1 MSLTDVKKGCP
12 VRFVAADAG
21 PDLYGRL
28 TAMGLVPGA
37 RIEVLQNAMGGPFII
52 AIGGSRVALGR
63 DMACR
68 ILVK

>member
-1 MSLTDVKKGCP
+1 MSLTDVKRGRR
-12 VRFVAADAG
+12 VRFVAAEAG
-21 PDLYGRL
+21 PDIYGRL

-37 RIEVLQNAMGGPFII
+37 EIEVIQNAMGGPFVI

-68 ILVK
+68 ILVA